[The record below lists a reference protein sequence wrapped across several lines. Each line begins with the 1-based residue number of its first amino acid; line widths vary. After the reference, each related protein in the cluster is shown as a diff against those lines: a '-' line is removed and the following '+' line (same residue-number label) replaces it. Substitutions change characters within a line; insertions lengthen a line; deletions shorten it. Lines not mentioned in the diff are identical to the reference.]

1 MVEINTHTYTQ
12 AVQDYL
18 KAIYSL
24 QEQKEPASTSALARR
39 LGMTPAAISKM
50 LKQLAGMKLCE
61 HQKYRGATLTEAGQQ
76 AAIEMLRHHR
86 LLELYLYKELG
97 YGWESVHDEAE
108 KLEHHISEDFEARI
122 DRLLNYP
129 RFDPHGDPIPTPDLR
144 VELPDDYALAD
155 TVAGDTVVVSR
166 VNDESSEALRYLSSR
181 GIGLGSVL
189 VILEKQ
195 LLNGPVEV
203 ETEGRVIALGMELA
217 KRIRVKDLEANK
229 EIQKK

>member
-1 MVEINTHTYTQ
+1 M
-12 AVQDYL
+12 QDYL